1 MFNFYFNDCLPEKL
15 ALGFFVDNLTIS
27 LIEFKKLLD
36 KDIQIEASIITHD
49 LPSLSNYGNEF
60 TLQDALQNINNID
73 LRKYAFSLF
82 YKYPINKYYDDSDD
96 YFLNEFILNVGS
108 KALNATNAAIVGA
121 NQGFLFTCKLH
132 PDIEKHPLNISVNPP
147 SKEIIPVNNLYGI
160 NKNTDDIEKIIR
172 EKNLESLDTYGQLL
186 AILRN
191 PIVSEKFEKSFNSL
205 RQNEKQS
212 IIDDFK
218 KAIDRDLIT
227 RFYPDTKIISD
238 VSSSKFSCSVYELR
252 VYTPTALRV
261 YFNESNGRV
270 YLGDIGFKNSDN
282 QNAEI
287 KAAYSLINKL
297 LLTN

>member
-27 LIEFKKLLD
+27 LTEFKKLLD

-60 TLQDALQNINNID
+60 TLQDALENINNLD
-73 LRKYAFSLF
+73 LKKYAFSLF

-96 YFLNEFILNVGS
+96 YFLNKFILNVGS
-108 KALNATNAAIVGA
+108 KALNATNAAIVGV

-186 AILRN
+186 AILGN
-191 PIVSEKFEKSFNSL
+191 PIVSEKFEQSFNSL

-218 KAIDRDLIT
+218 KAIVRDLIT

-270 YLGDIGFKNSDN
+270 FLGAIGFKNSDN

-287 KAAYSLINKL
+287 KAAYSVINKM